1 MGSPTVKIIVGM
13 EKKEFSVHLDVICRK
28 FPKFHDIVKD
38 TSRTA
43 NNEVVKLPRVGAK
56 VFELFMTW
64 LYEDIIERPAGSS
77 NDAAV
82 VVTELIAFAKYYDI
96 FQLADS
102 GMDFLLKFMKE
113 NELLK
118 AKKIQMLYNWTK
130 PGSRL
135 RKLISLSLAY
145 KTLTDDGSSDWKNDM
160 LSHALRGHKDAL
172 PDYIR
177 ALRMQSGVV
186 QVDPFNL
193 PACTCHGHGK
203 DDPCPLASKKRKR
216 KEND

>member
-1 MGSPTVKIIVGM
+1 M

-28 FPKFHDIVKD
+28 FPKFRDIVKD
-38 TSRTA
+38 TPRTA
-43 NNEVVKLPRVGAK
+43 NKEVVMLPRVGAK

-64 LYEDIIERPAGSS
+64 LYQDIIERPAGSS

-82 VVTELIAFAKYYDI
+82 VTELISLAEYYGI

-113 NELLK
+113 NELLE

-130 PGSRL
+130 PGSKL

-145 KTLTDDGSSDWKNDM
+145 K
-160 LSHALRGHKDAL
+160 H
-172 PDYIR
+172 
-177 ALRMQSGVV
+177 
-186 QVDPFNL
+186 
-193 PACTCHGHGK
+193 
-203 DDPCPLASKKRKR
+203 
-216 KEND
+216 